1 MNLKADKLKVIPLS
15 VDYKVFN
22 AKVVVCT
29 LKYEVR
35 YPHRDWGYDEELYTI
50 TGKAKCSD
58 YDFFDLETGKRIA
71 ESRATLKLYKIIKNK
86 MRVYMRDVKDELISI
101 TDDYG
106 KINRM
111 IDTENHHY
119 KILIEDVE

>member
-1 MNLKADKLKVIPLS
+1 MVNMDKMKVTPMY

-22 AKVVVCT
+22 DKVVVCT
-29 LKYEVR
+29 LKYSVQ
-35 YPHRDWGYDEELYTI
+35 YPDVYFGSNAEFYTV

-58 YDFFDLETGKRIA
+58 YDIFDLETGKRIA
-71 ESRATLKLYKIIKNK
+71 ESRATLKLYKIIKNY
-86 MRVYMRDVKDELISI
+86 MRAYMRDVKNKLISI

-119 KILIEDVE
+119 KILIEDAE

>member
-1 MNLKADKLKVIPLS
+1 MILKADKLKVIPMS

-35 YPHRDWGYDEELYTI
+35 YPHKDWGYYEEFYTI

-71 ESRATLKLYKIIKNK
+71 ESRATLKLYKIIKNR
-86 MRVYMRDVKDELISI
+86 MRDYMRAVKDELITL

-111 IDTENHHY
+111 IYTEDHHY
-119 KILIEDVE
+119 KILIKDAE

>member
-1 MNLKADKLKVIPLS
+1 MMNVDKMKVIPLS

-22 AKVVVCT
+22 DKVVVCT
-29 LKYEVR
+29 LEYRVQ
-35 YPHRDWGYDEELYTI
+35 YPNRGWRHIDEYYTI

-58 YDFFDLETGKRIA
+58 YDLFDLETGKRIA
-71 ESRATLKLYKIIKNK
+71 ESRATLKLYKIIKNR
-86 MRVYMRDVKDELISI
+86 MRAYMRAVKNELISI

-111 IDTENHHY
+111 IDTEDRHY
-119 KILIEDVE
+119 KTLIKDVE